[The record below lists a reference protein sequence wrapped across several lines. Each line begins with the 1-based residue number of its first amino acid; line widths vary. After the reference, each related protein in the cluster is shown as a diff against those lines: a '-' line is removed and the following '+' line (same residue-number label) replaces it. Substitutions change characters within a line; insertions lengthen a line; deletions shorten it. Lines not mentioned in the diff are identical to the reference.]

1 MRNLVYSIL
10 VMIPEWA
17 VWKLAF
23 TLSAIGNFI
32 RGVQEEIEYDYDE
45 EQLAIIEEMTREKAA
60 RDRVGNIYHVSNR
73 MRKPAADK
81 EYFVAGLTNRVDG
94 ATDPIIFMFTDNELI
109 RAEKRAQKNTED
121 IPADL
126 SDDFY
131 GTDNS

>member
-1 MRNLVYSIL
+1 M
-10 VMIPEWA
+10 PFEWV
-17 VWKLAF
+17 VWKIAF
-23 TLSAIGNFI
+23 ALSALGSYV
-32 RGVQEEIEYDYDE
+32 RGREDLFCKENLE
-45 EQLAIIEEMTREKAA
+45 LAREALKAQRA
-60 RDRVGNIYHVSNR
+60 RDRVGNIYHVTNS

-81 EYFVAGLTNRVDG
+81 EYYVVGLTNRVED

-126 SDDFY
+126 SDPFY

>member
-17 VWKLAF
+17 AWKIAF
-23 TLSAIGNFI
+23 TLSAIGTFI
-32 RGVQEEIEYDYDE
+32 RGAEELDYVLDE
-45 EQLAIIEEMTREKAA
+45 DELAMTEEAVRQQAA
-60 RDRVGNIYHVSNR
+60 RNRVGNIYHVTNN